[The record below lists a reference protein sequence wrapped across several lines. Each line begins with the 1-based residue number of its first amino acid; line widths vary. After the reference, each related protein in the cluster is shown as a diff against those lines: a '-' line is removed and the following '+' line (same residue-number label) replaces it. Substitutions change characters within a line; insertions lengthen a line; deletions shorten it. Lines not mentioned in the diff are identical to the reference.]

1 VGMKRKGFIEVQ
13 INWVFILIAGA
24 MILVVAFS
32 FITKLR
38 ASSKVQI
45 ADTLVKD
52 IEAVVSGAEVA
63 KGGAQTVSVPK
74 VNIEFSCTEDC
85 SCGIRIG
92 PAERPFKDKLIFA
105 PDNLEDIEIIFLALE
120 WKVPFRV
127 SNFLFASNKF
137 VKYFI
142 LYDNDDGETQ
152 EIIEMFKKKLPKGLK
167 VDYVDL
173 GKRKLE
179 TLQPE
184 NFDEVKFVFVNP
196 TDTNVIQELRGLD
209 KFRRIDFNAVKI
221 TPPTAVSFFDKKSK
235 KSLSFK
241 GVTSAYLGEASLFAA
256 LFADNSVMYN
266 CNMEKA
272 IRRLGYIAQV
282 YGGRAHQLYVESLQQ
297 DSPIGHC
304 GPPSMPSYETGV
316 YEGIFQPMAQSAEQL
331 ALDIKPTTAGNLTS
345 YMSQLEA
352 ANQRFLL
359 GSCPLL
365 Y

>member
-1 VGMKRKGFIEVQ
+1 MGMKRKGFIEVQ
-13 INWVFILIAGA
+13 INWVFVLIAGA

-52 IEAVVSGAEVA
+52 IEAIVSGAEVA

-127 SNFLFASNKF
+127 GNFLFASNKF
-137 VKYFI
+137 VKYFV
-142 LYDNDDGETQ
+142 LYDNDDGQTQ
-152 EIIEMFKKKLPKGLK
+152 EIIEMFKKKIPEGLK

-173 GKRKLE
+173 RKRGLG
-179 TLQPE
+179 TLHPE
-184 NFDEVKFVFVNP
+184 NFDEVKFVFVNTQGTP
-196 TDTNVIQELRGLD
+196 DVMGLD

-221 TPPTAVSFFDKKSK
+221 TPPAAVSFFDKKSK
-235 KSLSFK
+235 KKLGFK

-282 YGGRAHQLYVESLQQ
+282 YGGRAQQLYDESVQP

-304 GPPSMPSYETGV
+304 GPVANLPSYKTDV
-316 YEGIFQPMAQSAEQL
+316 YEEIFQKMAQRAETL
-331 ALDIKPTTAGNLTS
+331 ALNIEPKTAGKLTS
-345 YMSQLEA
+345 YISQLEA